1 MTEQDAKNEL
11 LAQRMGA
18 EVVVV
23 AGRKIPL
30 GVRGILR
37 WSGQGNFGPSVGI
50 SVPGEPKLLYTSPN
64 NLSVVFPGLSP
75 GEEPEGGWV
84 GLWEEVQK
92 NIRAP
97 KKGDTVRAD
106 TKEGSVIGEV
116 FWVSGIRFG
125 LKPSGATEGI
135 FVDIDKLESLTPE
148 GAWKPCITPVR
159 AVPAGK
165 APAPAGF
172 QDLSLEDEDV
182 PGVSQNP
189 SLRETYELDKPLD
202 LPPPFS
208 EITHFTRKAGEK
220 FFSARDKNGEEI
232 CSLPED
238 TVWGLLPDLNH
249 SDPLDEISF

>member
-11 LAQRMGA
+11 LAQRLGA

-37 WSGQGNFGPSVGI
+37 WSGQGNFGPSMGI
-50 SVPGEPKLLYTSPN
+50 SVPGEPKLLYTAPH
-64 NLSVVFPGLSP
+64 NLSVLFPGLGP
-75 GEEPEGGWV
+75 GETPEGGWV
-84 GLWEEVQK
+84 KLWEEVQSG
-92 NIRAP
+92 ITVP
-97 KKGDTVRAD
+97 KRDSVVRSLVKD
-106 TKEGSVIGEV
+106 VGWVQGVV
-116 FWVSGIRFG
+116 FWSQDGRVGF
-125 LKPSGATEGI
+125 KPQGQTEGI
-135 FVDIDKLESLTPE
+135 FASLEDSQILM
-148 GAWKPCITPVR
+148 GDGSWKPCKVPVR

-172 QDLSLEDEDV
+172 KDLSLDDGEDS
-182 PGVSQNP
+182 PKNSP
-189 SLRETYELDKPLD
+189 LRETYGLDKPLD

-232 CSLPED
+232 CTLPED
-238 TVWGLLPDLNH
+238 TVWGLLPDLND
-249 SDPLDEISF
+249 SDPLDAII